1 MKETG
6 DVSARSSEL
15 GPWPNP
21 HASDAAP
28 PPFSSPSLRDF
39 MSPDPVVQ
47 VQKESHKEHGVAMAM
62 APNQKGTS
70 VVTLW
75 IFWRREEGN

>member
-1 MKETG
+1 MSVFGKEPLLW
-6 DVSARSSEL
+6 SSDNEKM
-15 GPWPNP
+15 NIIE
-21 HASDAAP
+21 
-28 PPFSSPSLRDF
+28 SSWGQNKPVIRGTSDF